1 MQVTQRFAQLLK
13 NNVGK
18 VIVGKDQAV
27 ELMMIAVLCR
37 GHVLI
42 EDVPG
47 VGKTTLASA
56 LAKSLD
62 CSFKR
67 IQFTPDI
74 TPSDITGFSIANLKT
89 GELEY
94 RPGMI
99 MSQIV
104 LADEINRTSP
114 KTQSSLL
121 EVMEEGQVSVDGV
134 TYAVPQPFI
143 VLATQNPVDFVG
155 TYPLPEAQLDRFF
168 MRVSIGY
175 PTAEE
180 EADIL
185 ERYTS
190 GQRPMEELRPICTSS
205 DIVRLQQE
213 VEKVYSS
220 REVRAY
226 ISAIAAASRRTGA
239 LQLGISTRAAIS
251 LLRAAQAKALLAGR
265 DYVVPED
272 VQAMAEPVLA
282 HRLVPVSYTHLA
294 YFADLGCHA
303 DALLARTA
311 AAQLAARGAAGVT
324 YRDAEGIHVLG
335 AAYRLE
341 ADAARIAR
349 QLSQREQLSAA
360 VLELSAEPVSLRI
373 TAPEQDVQAIVDAD
387 SILRTQLKQIASMAL
402 QVDRGELSAES
413 ARTLAAVACSELDAA
428 RNQLEQIPGAAED
441 TVCAGLL
448 FQLERLSGGLEA
460 VSHGAERGATLSG
473 RLRSCHVDG
482 LLNRIEWLHGLT

>member
-1 MQVTQRFAQLLK
+1 MQVTQRFAKLLTQ
-13 NNVGK
+13 NVGK
-18 VIVGKDQAV
+18 VIVGKDKAV

-56 LAKSLD
+56 LARSLD

-74 TPSDITGFSIANLKT
+74 TPSDVTGFSMANMKT

-121 EVMEEGQVSVDGV
+121 EVMEEGQVSVDGT
-134 TYAVPQPFI
+134 TYSVPQPFI

-175 PTAEE
+175 PTADE
-180 EADIL
+180 EAEIL

-190 GQRPMEELRPICTSS
+190 GRKPMEDLRPICTSN
-205 DIVRLQQE
+205 DIVLLQQE

-220 REVRAY
+220 KEVRAY
-226 ISAIAAASRRTGA
+226 ISAIAAASRRSNA
-239 LQLGISTRAAIS
+239 LQLGVSTRAAIA
-251 LLRAAQAKALLAGR
+251 LLRAAQAYALINGR
-265 DYVVPED
+265 NFVSPED
-272 VQAMAEPVLA
+272 VQRMAEPVLA
-282 HRLVPVSYTHLA
+282 HRLVLSPE
-294 YFADLGCHA
+294 
-303 DALLARTA
+303 ARMRNMTA
-311 AAQLAARGAAGVT
+311 
-324 YRDAEGIHVLG
+324 
-335 AAYRLE
+335 
-341 ADAARIAR
+341 
-349 QLSQREQLSAA
+349 
-360 VLELSAEPVSLRI
+360 
-373 TAPEQDVQAIVDAD
+373 
-387 SILRTQLKQIASMAL
+387 
-402 QVDRGELSAES
+402 
-413 ARTLAAVACSELDAA
+413 
-428 RNQLEQIPGAAED
+428 
-441 TVCAGLL
+441 
-448 FQLERLSGGLEA
+448 ERVLSGIMGS
-460 VSHGAERGATLSG
+460 VQ
-473 RLRSCHVDG
+473 VPVKVK
-482 LLNRIEWLHGLT
+482 

>member
-13 NNVGK
+13 QNVGK
-18 VIVGKDQAV
+18 VIVGKESAV

-56 LAKSLD
+56 LARSLD

-74 TPSDITGFSIANLKT
+74 TPSDITGYSIVNSKT

-121 EVMEEGQVSVDGV
+121 EVMEEGQVSVDGT
-134 TYAVPQPFI
+134 TYAMPEPFI

-180 EADIL
+180 ETDSL
-185 ERYTS
+185 ERFAS
-190 GQRPMEELRPICTSS
+190 GRKPMEELRPICTSS
-205 DIVRLQQE
+205 DILRLQQE
-213 VEKVYSS
+213 VEGVHAS

-226 ISAIAAASRRTGA
+226 ISAIAASSRRSGA
-239 LQLGISTRAAIS
+239 LQLGVSTRAAIS
-251 LLRAAQAKALLAGR
+251 LLRASQARALLEGR
-265 DYVVPED
+265 DYVAPED
-272 VQAMAEPVLA
+272 VQRMAEPVLA
-282 HRLVPVSYTHLA
+282 HRLV
-294 YFADLGCHA
+294 
-303 DALLARTA
+303 
-311 AAQLAARGAAGVT
+311 
-324 YRDAEGIHVLG
+324 
-335 AAYRLE
+335 
-341 ADAARIAR
+341 
-349 QLSQREQLSAA
+349 
-360 VLELSAEPVSLRI
+360 LSAE
-373 TAPEQDVQAIVDAD
+373 
-387 SILRTQLKQIASMAL
+387 
-402 QVDRGELSAES
+402 
-413 ARTLAAVACSELDAA
+413 ARM
-428 RNQLEQIPGAAED
+428 RNM
-441 TVCAGLL
+441 T
-448 FQLERLSGGLEA
+448 
-460 VSHGAERGATLSG
+460 AERVLAGVMQG
-473 RLRSCHVDG
+473 VQVPVKVK
-482 LLNRIEWLHGLT
+482 

>member
-13 NNVGK
+13 QNVGR
-18 VIVGKDQAV
+18 VIVGKESAV

-56 LAKSLD
+56 LARSLD

-74 TPSDITGFSIANLKT
+74 TPSDITGYSIVNFKT

-121 EVMEEGQVSVDGV
+121 EVMEEGQVSVDGT
-134 TYAVPQPFI
+134 TYAMPEPFI

-180 EADIL
+180 ETDIL
-185 ERYTS
+185 ERYSS
-190 GQRPMEELRPICTSS
+190 GRKPMEELRPICTSS
-205 DIVRLQQE
+205 DILRLQQE
-213 VEKVYSS
+213 VEGVHAS

-226 ISAIAAASRRTGA
+226 ISAIAASSRKSGA
-239 LQLGISTRAAIS
+239 LQLGVSTRAAIS
-251 LLRAAQAKALLAGR
+251 LLRASQARALLEGR
-265 DYVVPED
+265 DYVAPED
-272 VQAMAEPVLA
+272 VQRMAEPVLA
-282 HRLVPVSYTHLA
+282 HRLV
-294 YFADLGCHA
+294 
-303 DALLARTA
+303 
-311 AAQLAARGAAGVT
+311 
-324 YRDAEGIHVLG
+324 
-335 AAYRLE
+335 
-341 ADAARIAR
+341 
-349 QLSQREQLSAA
+349 
-360 VLELSAEPVSLRI
+360 LSAE
-373 TAPEQDVQAIVDAD
+373 
-387 SILRTQLKQIASMAL
+387 
-402 QVDRGELSAES
+402 
-413 ARTLAAVACSELDAA
+413 ARM
-428 RNQLEQIPGAAED
+428 RNM
-441 TVCAGLL
+441 T
-448 FQLERLSGGLEA
+448 
-460 VSHGAERGATLSG
+460 AERVLAGVMQG
-473 RLRSCHVDG
+473 VQVPVKVK
-482 LLNRIEWLHGLT
+482 